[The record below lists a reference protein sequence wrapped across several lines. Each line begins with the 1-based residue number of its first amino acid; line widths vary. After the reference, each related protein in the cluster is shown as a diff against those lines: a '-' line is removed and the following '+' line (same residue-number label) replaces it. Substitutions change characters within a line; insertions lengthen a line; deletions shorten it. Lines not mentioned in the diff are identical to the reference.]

1 MFGITRLRSVIA
13 HQSQLSNAVI
23 GSHIAVARSYATTA
37 ARSLKEEKIPKS
49 FKKEDSR
56 KTYLINRYKYL
67 LESSSIVLL
76 AHHNNLVKA
85 DEHSLRIQV
94 KEAGGELTILRN
106 RLLLAYLKAENEKY
120 PASEEA
126 HRRTKALDHPLKPY
140 LVGPTAMITIKEN
153 NPQIVAK
160 ILKSLKAANEKLFV
174 VGARVENNIFD
185 LAEVNRFKD
194 LPSKEQLQSELAGL
208 LTVLSGAGLVQTLEA
223 ASKHLYLTLES
234 HRKNNDPSE
243 KEDVE
248 KSE

>member
-1 MFGITRLRSVIA
+1 MFGITRVGSLIA
-13 HQSQLSNAVI
+13 HQSKSSKGLFISA
-23 GSHIAVARSYATTA
+23 ARSYATTVNTETK
-37 ARSLKEEKIPKS
+37 SEQIPKTL
-49 FKKEDSR
+49 KKEDSR

-67 LESSSIVLL
+67 LESSSIVLF

-85 DEHSLRIQV
+85 DENAFRTQV

-106 RLLLAYLKAENEKY
+106 QLLLAYLKAENEKY
-120 PASEEA
+120 PASIEA
-126 HRRTKALDHPLKPY
+126 YRRTRSSTHPLKPF
-140 LVGPTAMITIKEN
+140 LVGPTAMITVKEN

-160 ILKSLKAANEKLFV
+160 ILKSLKSANEKLFV
-174 VGARVENNIFD
+174 VGARVENNVFD
-185 LAEVNRFKD
+185 LTEVNRFKE

-243 KEDVE
+243 KEEAE
-248 KSE
+248 KAE